1 MWWWWPLLARLLV
14 ASRWR
19 DAVWDAVSLCESEPS
34 TLNLTVDDTEERLM
48 HLIRLS
54 KAPMHLPVVHLL
66 QHWELFGK
74 KDRLLESDDIKA
86 QRLDVFKA
94 NQDIIHQS
102 KGSPYTLGET
112 IFMDMLA
119 HEVKRMFPAKNKRSH
134 HDSGVGAPVALDRNA
149 GETTALPPALDW
161 SLTGCVGPVTNQG
174 NCGAC
179 YALASTSSHES
190 SLCLRN
196 LRRLAKDLDDRPGE
210 TVEQRFVRAEK
221 RSAMVDVWAFRD
233 LGTPVSPFHSASVPE
248 QPYSQSEHL
257 TLLSAQQTVDCS
269 SEYGNSGCAGGDFR
283 PAFEYLMK
291 RPLCLD
297 QDYSYAEADSP
308 CLASSCVKSNWR
320 RWMMTDFGVCALK
333 VDDTGRCR
341 R

>member
-1 MWWWWPLLARLLV
+1 MWRWWPLLARLLV

-19 DAVWDAVSLCESEPS
+19 DAVWDAVSRCDPEPS
-34 TLNLTVDDTEERLM
+34 ALNLTVDDSEE
-48 HLIRLS
+48 HLIQLVRQS

-66 QHWELFGK
+66 RHWDVFGK
-74 KDRLLESDDIKA
+74 KERLLESDDLKA
-86 QRLDVFKA
+86 QRLDVFEA
-94 NQDIIHQS
+94 NQKIINLS
-102 KGSPYTLGET
+102 KGSPFTLGET

-119 HEVKRMFPAKNKRSH
+119 DEVERMFPTKKNRSH
-134 HDSGVGAPVALDRNA
+134 HDSHVGAPVTLDRNA
-149 GETTALPPALDW
+149 GDSTALPPTLDW

-196 LRRLAKDLDDRPGE
+196 LRRLSKDLDNRPGE
-210 TVEQRFVRAEK
+210 TVEQRLIRADH
-221 RSAMVDVWAFRD
+221 RSAVVDVWALRD
-233 LGTPVSPFHSASVPE
+233 LGAPVSPFHSTSAPA
-248 QPYSQSEHL
+248 QPYNQSEHL

-269 SEYGNSGCAGGDFR
+269 SNYGNSGCAGGDFR

-320 RWMMTDFGVCALK
+320 HWMMTDFGVC
-333 VDDTGRCR
+333 V
-341 R
+341 